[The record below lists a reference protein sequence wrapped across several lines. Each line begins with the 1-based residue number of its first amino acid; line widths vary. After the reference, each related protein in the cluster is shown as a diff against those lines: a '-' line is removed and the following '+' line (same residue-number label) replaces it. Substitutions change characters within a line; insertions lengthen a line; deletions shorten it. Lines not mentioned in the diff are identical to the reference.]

1 MYAVLHPPNF
11 FAQAAAHQRP
21 ELRKRPFALLDGEP
35 PAETV
40 VAANKAARALG
51 VEAGMTR
58 LQAESFPEV
67 VALSRTLKDEASAQM
82 ILHTIVCLFS
92 PRIEY
97 VETYPGTYAL
107 DIEGMNRL
115 YGDAAQFATKL
126 RQNTM
131 AAGFLV
137 NIAIAENFHAAMCLA
152 LGRTGISVALPGCE
166 ADAMRDLP
174 LRVLPLEPQHEE
186 VFQSWGIR
194 TCGELAALAETDL
207 IARIGQ
213 TGKKLHLLAR
223 GECSHLMFPI
233 EPSFEEGLI
242 ERMELDHP
250 VEILEPLLFLLARM
264 TDALLERVKSKA
276 RAIASLRVVL
286 NLDGGK
292 LHRRIVR
299 PALPLQD
306 MPTLLKL
313 LQLDLETHPPSAAI
327 LGLELHAQ
335 SAAPYRAQHGLF
347 LPQSPEPGRLEV
359 TLARLR
365 KLVGEQRVGS
375 PELTDDHRP
384 NAFRMIPFAP
394 PPPARSEKR
403 SLSVPTALRISR
415 PPQAVGVV
423 LTGDA
428 PTRVFWDGQKYIV
441 REIAGPWRVSGQW
454 WSEANWCREEWDVR
468 LRTETS
474 ERVCR
479 IAFDPRSRCWY
490 LQGTYD

>member
-11 FAQAAAHQRP
+11 YVQAAAHPRP
-21 ELRKRPFALLDGEP
+21 ELRKHPFALLDGEP
-35 PAETV
+35 PTEIV
-40 VAANKAARALG
+40 IAANKAARALG

-58 LQAESFPEV
+58 LQAESFPQV
-67 VALSRTLKDEASAQM
+67 VALSRTLKDEASAHT

-97 VETYPGTYAL
+97 VGAYPGTYAL
-107 DIEGMNRL
+107 DIEGMDRL
-115 YGDAAQFATKL
+115 YGDAAQLASKL
-126 RQNTM
+126 RQSTM
-131 AAGFLV
+131 AAGFLANV
-137 NIAIAENFHAAMCLA
+137 AIAENFHAAVCLA
-152 LGRTGISVALPGCE
+152 LGKTGVSVALPGCE
-166 ADAMRDLP
+166 ADAMRDIP

-186 VFQSWGIR
+186 IFQSWGIR

-213 TGKKLHLLAR
+213 TGKKLHSLAR
-223 GECSHLMFPI
+223 GEWPHLMFPI

-264 TDALLERVKSKA
+264 TDALLERVKLKA

-286 NLDGGK
+286 NLDSSK
-292 LHRRIVR
+292 LHQRIVR

-306 MPTLLKL
+306 RLTLLKL

-327 LGLELHAQ
+327 VSLELHAQ

-394 PPPARSEKR
+394 PPPARSEKQ
-403 SLSVPTALRISR
+403 SLSVPTALRVSR

-428 PTRVFWDGQKYIV
+428 PARVFWDGQKYIV

-468 LRTETS
+468 LTTETA
-474 ERVCR
+474 EWVCR

-490 LQGTYD
+490 MQGTYD